1 MNASRN
7 EHPSTYVVQD
17 RSNQDELI
25 RLHVQDQ
32 MLTAS
37 QGGVLP
43 EQLDPRPFEQVLDVG
58 CGTGGWLIEA
68 ARTYPTMKHLV
79 GVDASRRFVA
89 YARTQAQA
97 AQVQDRVEFH
107 VMDALRMLEFP
118 SGSFDLVNQRLG
130 QSWLRAWDWPKL
142 LQEYQ
147 RVVRSGGIIRV
158 VESGEIKTASP
169 ALARFSD
176 LVLAAMY
183 HSGHL
188 FTPDWATGITG
199 QLPHLLRQHGL
210 HQVQTSEAVLEYRA
224 GTPSGQ
230 AYREDVRHALR
241 TLRPFIEKWT
251 HVPSDY
257 EILCSQVESELGQ
270 PEFVASLHVLTAWGV
285 RQPQP
290 DESATTLWGD
300 R

>member
-1 MNASRN
+1 MNKFSS
-7 EHPSTYVVQD
+7 EHPCTYVVQD

-43 EQLDPRPFEQVLDVG
+43 EQPDPRQFERVLDVG

-68 ARTYPTMKHLV
+68 ARTYPTMKRLV

-89 YARTQAQA
+89 YARIQAEV

-130 QSWLRAWDWPKL
+130 QSWLRTWDWLKL

-147 RVVRSGGIIRV
+147 RVVRPAGIIRV
-158 VESGEIKTASP
+158 VESGEVKTSSP

-183 HSGHL
+183 YSGHL
-188 FTPDWATGITG
+188 FTPDWATGITS
-199 QLPHLLRQHGL
+199 QLTHLLRQHGL

-224 GTPSGQ
+224 GTPDGQ

-241 TLRPFIEKWT
+241 TLRLFIEKWT
-251 HVPSDY
+251 HVPADY
-257 EILCSQVESELGQ
+257 GALCSQVESEIRE
-270 PEFVASLHVLTAWGV
+270 PEFVATLHVLTAWGA
-285 RQPQP
+285 RRPQP
-290 DESATTLWGD
+290 DEPATTLWGD